1 MKNEDTMAKA
11 LKDKI
16 NAKLQQAKA
25 KLEGLEATA
34 KERKAQAE
42 IEAITAL
49 RAKRDNIQARVQE
62 FTAAGEAKASQVKSD
77 IETNVA
83 NFEAEVSRLA
93 AKLKS

>member
-1 MKNEDTMAKA
+1 MAKA

>member
-1 MKNEDTMAKA
+1 VKNEDTMAKA

>member
-1 MKNEDTMAKA
+1 MVKA

>member
-1 MKNEDTMAKA
+1 
-11 LKDKI
+11 
-16 NAKLQQAKA
+16 
-25 KLEGLEATA
+25 
-34 KERKAQAE
+34 
-42 IEAITAL
+42 
-49 RAKRDNIQARVQE
+49 VQE